1 MKRIIAFLLLAC
13 LSFATRAADPDR
25 SLQTSSPATGV
36 SQVTLE
42 AGVGQLKVSPSA
54 DDNVH
59 VQVTLVRKSEN
70 FLWFFHW
77 MSQSTVKAISQI
89 SLQQQLQNGTL
100 VYSLKYPDH
109 LDDGDVKQ
117 NWDVQ
122 VPARLAMKISM
133 KVGQLAVN
141 GIGGGVDASLN
152 VGEMTLNIPGGP
164 MKATV
169 NVGQI
174 RATSGSKQPGN
185 IRLSTTIG
193 DARLYMNGWSN
204 RRDDVHRNG
213 LGSNIDVRGKGP
225 DSMQLEIN
233 IGEVTLHIDP
243 AQQAGNSR

>member
-1 MKRIIAFLLLAC
+1 MKRIGPVLLLLC
-13 LSFATRAADPDR
+13 LPLAVRAADPDR
-25 SLQTSSPATGV
+25 SLQATSPAAGV
-36 SQVTLE
+36 NQVTLE

-54 DDNVH
+54 DDSVH
-59 VQVTLVRKSEN
+59 VQVALVRKSEN

-117 NWDVQ
+117 NWDIQ

-152 VGEMTLNIPGGP
+152 VGDMTLNTPGGP

-174 RATSGSKQPGN
+174 RATSGSTQPGN
-185 IRLSTTIG
+185 VRLSTTIG
-193 DARLYMNGWSN
+193 DARLYMQGRTSRN
-204 RRDDVHRNG
+204 DVHRNG
-213 LGSNIDVRGKGP
+213 LGSSIEVSGKGP

-243 AQQAGNSR
+243 AQHAGNSH